1 MSTAAYT
8 KSLQAQLDNW
18 SPRIVKGQ
26 SKIRL
31 RSTAVRKII
40 TGAQLLNQRCPP
52 LDRKIRIRKEI
63 RWVAFFA
70 VLIFLYLPAIAF
82 AQSSCPGIHVK
93 IPNIKNSIGN
103 IACGIFESPEGFP
116 RKFLVSAKVVI
127 IKKIQK
133 TQAQCHFVDIP
144 PGIYAIAVIHDEN
157 MNGELDTNWMGIPT
171 EGYGFSNTTLDE
183 FGAPAFS
190 AARFRYDGQ
199 NLNLTIKLKY

>member
-18 SPRIVKGQ
+18 STWIDKGQ
-26 SKIRL
+26 PKVRL

-40 TGAQLLNQRCPP
+40 TGAQLLNQRYPP
-52 LDRKIRIRKEI
+52 RDRKIRIRKEI

-70 VLIFLYLPAIAF
+70 VLIFLNLPAIAF
-82 AQSSCPGIHVK
+82 SQTSCPGIHVK
-93 IPNIKNSIGN
+93 IQNIKNSTGN

-116 RKFLVSAKVVI
+116 KKFQVSAKTVI
-127 IKKIQK
+127 MKKIQK
-133 TQAQCHFVDIP
+133 TQAQCDFADIP
-144 PGIYAIAVIHDEN
+144 PGTYAITVIHDEN
-157 MNGELDTNWMGIPT
+157 MNGELDTNLMGIPT
-171 EGYGFSNTTLDE
+171 EGYGFSNTSIDE